1 MLRRTVL
8 LTPTRRQSSGME
20 MQISVLRSL
29 IHFPSS
35 YGISNQIVIHLSD
48 EELSSLNGKVN
59 KGRGSRERL
68 IRCIS
73 GDTIQKAPLVDVMKL
88 VYEVC
93 RIGNSLNQFLCT
105 ASSINL
111 LDLLQLRWALGHNW
125 EVEEGIVDAYTKG

>member
-1 MLRRTVL
+1 
-8 LTPTRRQSSGME
+8 